1 MDLFIYEQIIEKIK
15 LEREF
20 LKIYEYELANILK
33 ISERTYRRKEKG
45 DSPFLL
51 QEFLIICEKT
61 KRSPSYYIMHKEDEN
76 FSNHN
81 SLHVNSLNKLNDVE
95 SLKLIVDALLEKI
108 NKLQIDINSDKHN
121 L

>member
-20 LKIYEYELANILK
+20 LKIYEYELANILN

-45 DSPFLL
+45 DSPFSL

-61 KRSPSYYIMHKEDEN
+61 KRSPSYYIRNKEDEN
-76 FSNHN
+76 LPNHN
-81 SLHVNSLNKLNDVE
+81 SLHFNSLNKLNDVE

-108 NKLQIDINSDKHN
+108 NKLQIDTNLDKHN

>member
-1 MDLFIYEQIIEKIK
+1 METFIYEQIIEKIK
-15 LEREF
+15 LERGF
-20 LKIYEYELANILK
+20 LKIYEYELANILN

-45 DSPFLL
+45 DSPFSL

-61 KRSPSYYIMHKEDEN
+61 KRSPSYYISNKEDEN
-76 FSNHN
+76 LLNN
-81 SLHVNSLNKLNDVE
+81 NNLHINSLNKLNDVE

-108 NKLQIDINSDKHN
+108 NKLHIDTNSDKHN